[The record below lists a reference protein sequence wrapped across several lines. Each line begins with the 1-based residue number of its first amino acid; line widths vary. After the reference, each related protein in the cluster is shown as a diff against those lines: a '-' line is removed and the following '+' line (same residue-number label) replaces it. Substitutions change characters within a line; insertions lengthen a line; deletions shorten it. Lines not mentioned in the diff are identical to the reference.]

1 VSKRPILSVTG
12 RLHRLFVTSV
22 AVVLLITGLVVMS
35 VEFYN
40 HRRHLVD
47 RAHVFSGLTSPQ
59 LAHVVMTE
67 SPMLATLLLESYFSE
82 PNLLG
87 IYVYRN
93 DGSELVKLTK
103 PGLVQSLPTPSLRL
117 RAQLESAYK
126 IDFELL
132 EYSVPLRV
140 EGELVGQLYLQYGLA
155 AVKRQ
160 MLIYLLFGTA
170 LYCFSL
176 LGVSLLSKR
185 IQRGISEPVD
195 KIIDAMEQVTL
206 HQNFALKIPEDD
218 KSGELHA
225 LISGFNRM
233 LGQINRNAKEL
244 KSHQATIEQHVYF
257 DPLTG
262 LANRRLLMQ
271 SMEHEVIRAKRS
283 EQIGALLYM
292 DLDHFKAIND
302 SLGHS
307 VGDAVLNSVSARIR
321 KAIREADTP
330 ARLGGDEF
338 VVLLPDLGTSES
350 TASHN
355 ALSVA
360 EKVRQSISSVHQI
373 DGRALQVTPSIGIA
387 LFDGENDEFENL
399 IMQADLAMYR
409 AKEEGRNRVQFF
421 LEQMQHS
428 ADHRQQVEASLR
440 QAIDK
445 NMLYICYQPLVR
457 GSGKIVGAEA
467 LVRWSDGE
475 KGPVN
480 PAAFIPIAEMT
491 DLICCLGQWVLAEV
505 CKQMAAW
512 EAQGKKLVV
521 SVNISPREF
530 QQNDFVEQ
538 VQEIVLSSGVRA
550 EYLVFE
556 LTEGVLFNNIEA
568 VRLKM
573 ERLSRLGIR
582 FALDDFGTGYSSLQ
596 YLKQLPLST
605 LKIDQSFVQD
615 ITTDSNDAAI
625 VSTIIAMART
635 LGIDVVAEG
644 VEKKEQLEFLEHWG
658 CQLFQGFYF
667 SRAVKARRMA
677 SLIPPAGKEQLREAQ
692 IISFDQHRFSDVNCD
707 YN

>member
-1 VSKRPILSVTG
+1 MTPRPILSVTG

-40 HRRHLVD
+40 HRSQLID

-59 LAHVVMTE
+59 LAQVVLTE

-103 PGLVQSLPTPSLRL
+103 PGLAQSLPTPSHEL
-117 RAQLESAYK
+117 RAQLEASYT
-126 IDFELL
+126 IGFELL
-132 EYSVPLRV
+132 DYSVPLRV
-140 EGELVGQLYLQYGLA
+140 KDKLVGQLYLQYSLD

-160 MLIYLLFGTA
+160 LLIYLLFGTA

-176 LGVSLLSKR
+176 LGVYLLSKR

-195 KIIDAMEQVTL
+195 KIIDAMEQVTV

-218 KSGELHA
+218 KPGELHA

-244 KSHQATIEQHVYF
+244 KSHQAAIEQHVYF

-271 SMEHEVIRAKRS
+271 SMEREVLRAKRS

-292 DLDHFKAIND
+292 DLDHFKTIND

-307 VGDAVLNSVSARIR
+307 VGDAVLNSVSSRIR
-321 KAIREADTP
+321 KAVREADTP

-338 VVLLPDLGTSES
+338 VVLLPELGTSES

-360 EKVRQSISSVHQI
+360 EKVRQAISSVHQI
-373 DGRALQVTPSIGIA
+373 DGRALHVTPSIGIA
-387 LFDGENDEFENL
+387 LFDGQNDEFENL

-421 LEQMQHS
+421 LEQMQHN
-428 ADHRQQVEASLR
+428 ADHRQQIEESLR
-440 QAIDK
+440 QAIENDL
-445 NMLYICYQPLVR
+445 LYICYQPLVR
-457 GSGKIVGAEA
+457 GNGKIVGAEA

-475 KGPVN
+475 KGLVN
-480 PAAFIPIAEMT
+480 PASFIPIAEMT
-491 DLICCLGQWVLAEV
+491 DLICCLGQWVLTEV
-505 CKQMAAW
+505 CQQMATW
-512 EAQGKKLVV
+512 EKQGKKLVV

-530 QQNDFVEQ
+530 EQNDFVEK
-538 VQEIVLSSGVRA
+538 VQEIILNSGVRA

-556 LTEGVLFNNIEA
+556 LTEGVLLNNIEA
-568 VRLKM
+568 VRIKM
-573 ERLSRLGIR
+573 QRLAKLGIR

-596 YLKQLPLST
+596 YLKQLPLNT

-644 VEKKEQLEFLEHWG
+644 VEKQEELDFLEHWG
-658 CQLFQGFYF
+658 CQLFQGYYF
-667 SRAVKARRMA
+667 SRAMKAKRMG
-677 SLIPPAGKEQLREAQ
+677 SLIPSAGKEQLRETQ
-692 IISFDQHRFSDVNCD
+692 IIPFKKHQFSK
-707 YN
+707 

>member
-1 VSKRPILSVTG
+1 MSRPIMSVTG

-40 HRRHLVD
+40 HRQQLID
-47 RAHVFSGLTSPQ
+47 RADVFSDLTSPQ
-59 LAHVVMTE
+59 LAQVVMSE
-67 SPMLATLLLESYFSE
+67 SPLLATLLLESYFSE

-103 PGLVQSLPTPSLRL
+103 PGQLQSLPIPSQRL
-117 RAQLESAYK
+117 RAKLESSYK
-126 IDFELL
+126 MGAELL

-140 EGELVGQLYLQYGLA
+140 KGQLVGQLYLQYGLDEI
-155 AVKRQ
+155 KRQ
-160 MLIYLLFGTA
+160 LLFYLLFGA
-170 LYCFSL
+170 GLYCFSL
-176 LGVSLLSKR
+176 LGVYLLSKR

-195 KIIDAMEQVTL
+195 KIIDAMEQVTV
-206 HQNFALKIPEDD
+206 HQNFALNIPEDD
-218 KSGELHA
+218 KPGELHA

-244 KSHQATIEQHVYF
+244 KSHQAAIEQHVYF

-271 SMEHEVIRAKRS
+271 SMEQEVIRAKRS

-292 DLDHFKAIND
+292 DLDHFKTIND

-338 VVLLPDLGTSES
+338 VVLLPDLGTNES

-373 DGRALQVTPSIGIA
+373 DGRALHVTPSIGIA

-421 LEQMQHS
+421 FEQMQHS
-428 ADHRQQVEASLR
+428 ADHRQQVEESLR
-440 QAIDK
+440 EAIDQDQ
-445 NMLYICYQPLVR
+445 LYLCYQPLVR
-457 GSGKIVGAEA
+457 ESGEIVGAEA

-480 PAAFIPIAEMT
+480 PSAFIPIAEMT
-491 DLICCLGQWVLAEV
+491 DLICCLGRWVLAEV

-568 VRLKM
+568 VRIKM
-573 ERLSRLGIR
+573 QRLSRLGIR
-582 FALDDFGTGYSSLQ
+582 FALDDFGTGYSSLR
-596 YLKQLPLST
+596 YLKELPLST

-644 VEKKEQLEFLEHWG
+644 VEKKEELEFLKHWG
-658 CQLFQGFYF
+658 CKLFQGFYF
-667 SRAVKARRMA
+667 SRAVKAKRMG
-677 SLIPPAGKEQLREAQ
+677 SLIPPAGKEQLRETR
-692 IISFDQHRFSDVNCD
+692 IISFDQHQLSDVNCD

>member
-1 VSKRPILSVTG
+1 MSVTG

-40 HRRHLVD
+40 HRQQLID
-47 RAHVFSGLTSPQ
+47 RADVFSDLTSPQ
-59 LAHVVMTE
+59 LAQVVMSE
-67 SPMLATLLLESYFSE
+67 SPLLATLLLESYFSE

-103 PGLVQSLPTPSLRL
+103 PGQLQSLPIPSQRL
-117 RAQLESAYK
+117 RAKLESSYK
-126 IDFELL
+126 MGAELL

-140 EGELVGQLYLQYGLA
+140 KGQLVGQLYLQYGLDEI
-155 AVKRQ
+155 KRQ
-160 MLIYLLFGTA
+160 LLFYLLFGA
-170 LYCFSL
+170 GLYCFSL
-176 LGVSLLSKR
+176 LGVYLLSKR

-195 KIIDAMEQVTL
+195 KIIDAMEQVTV
-206 HQNFALKIPEDD
+206 HQNFALNIPEDD
-218 KSGELHA
+218 KPGELHA

-244 KSHQATIEQHVYF
+244 KSHQAAIEQHVYF

-271 SMEHEVIRAKRS
+271 SMEQEVIRAKRS

-292 DLDHFKAIND
+292 DLDHFKTIND

-338 VVLLPDLGTSES
+338 VVLLPDLGTNES

-373 DGRALQVTPSIGIA
+373 DGRALHVTPSIGIA

-421 LEQMQHS
+421 FEQMQHS
-428 ADHRQQVEASLR
+428 ADHRQQVEESLR
-440 QAIDK
+440 EAIDQDQ
-445 NMLYICYQPLVR
+445 LYLCYQPLVR
-457 GSGKIVGAEA
+457 ESGEIVGAEA

-480 PAAFIPIAEMT
+480 PSAFIPIAEMT
-491 DLICCLGQWVLAEV
+491 DLICCLGRWVLAEV

-568 VRLKM
+568 VRIKM
-573 ERLSRLGIR
+573 QRLSRLGIR
-582 FALDDFGTGYSSLQ
+582 FALDDFGTGYSSLR
-596 YLKQLPLST
+596 YLKELPLST

-644 VEKKEQLEFLEHWG
+644 VEKKEELEFLKHWG
-658 CQLFQGFYF
+658 CKLFQGFYF
-667 SRAVKARRMA
+667 SRAVKAKRMG
-677 SLIPPAGKEQLREAQ
+677 SLIPPAGKEQLRETR
-692 IISFDQHRFSDVNCD
+692 IISFDQHQLSDVNCD

>member
-1 VSKRPILSVTG
+1 MTPRPILSVTG

-40 HRRHLVD
+40 HRSQLID

-59 LAHVVMTE
+59 LAQVVLTE

-103 PGLVQSLPTPSLRL
+103 PGLAQSLPTPSHEL
-117 RAQLESAYK
+117 RAQLEASYT
-126 IDFELL
+126 IGFELL
-132 EYSVPLRV
+132 DYSVPLRV
-140 EGELVGQLYLQYGLA
+140 KDKLVGQLYLQYSLD

-160 MLIYLLFGTA
+160 LLIYLLFGTA

-176 LGVSLLSKR
+176 LGVYLLSKR

-195 KIIDAMEQVTL
+195 KIIDAMEQVTV

-218 KSGELHA
+218 KPGELHA

-244 KSHQATIEQHVYF
+244 KSHQAAIEQHVYF

-271 SMEHEVIRAKRS
+271 SMEREVLRAKRS

-292 DLDHFKAIND
+292 DLDHFKTIND

-307 VGDAVLNSVSARIR
+307 VGDAVLNSVSSRIR
-321 KAIREADTP
+321 KAVREADTP

-338 VVLLPDLGTSES
+338 VVLLPELGTSES

-360 EKVRQSISSVHQI
+360 EKVRQAISSVHQI
-373 DGRALQVTPSIGIA
+373 DGRALHVTPSIGIA
-387 LFDGENDEFENL
+387 LFDGQNDEFENL

-421 LEQMQHS
+421 LEQMQHN
-428 ADHRQQVEASLR
+428 ADHRQQIEESLR
-440 QAIDK
+440 QAIENDL
-445 NMLYICYQPLVR
+445 LYICYQPLVR
-457 GSGKIVGAEA
+457 GNGKIVGAEA

-475 KGPVN
+475 KGLVN
-480 PAAFIPIAEMT
+480 PASFIPIAEMT
-491 DLICCLGQWVLAEV
+491 DLICCLGQWVLTEV
-505 CKQMAAW
+505 CQQMASW
-512 EAQGKKLVV
+512 EKQGKKLVV

-530 QQNDFVEQ
+530 EQNDFVEK
-538 VQEIVLSSGVRA
+538 VQEIILNSGVRA

-556 LTEGVLFNNIEA
+556 LTEGVLLNNIEA
-568 VRLKM
+568 VRIKM
-573 ERLSRLGIR
+573 QRLAKLGIR

-596 YLKQLPLST
+596 YLKQLPLNT

-644 VEKKEQLEFLEHWG
+644 VEKQEELDFLEHWG
-658 CQLFQGFYF
+658 CQLFQGYYF
-667 SRAVKARRMA
+667 SRAMKAKRMG
-677 SLIPPAGKEQLREAQ
+677 SLIPSAGKEQLRETQ
-692 IISFDQHRFSDVNCD
+692 IIPFKKHQFSK
-707 YN
+707 